1 MPNDRHSGK
10 LQSRSPSG
18 DPGTQANLKSQA
30 MEMIDSIRL
39 AWRSWVSVG
48 VLAVLCGFLA
58 ILQYRWI
65 GEVSGAERL
74 TLQKDLETRLALLRR
89 NFDDQIESASHAL
102 IAQTAEIEKL
112 GRDEIDLVAFT
123 SASQATNL
131 FTVARQNDAET
142 ALGQSLARTRV
153 ASIGPVCSAALR
165 KHGVRI
171 DMEAHPPK
179 LGPLIDAINRALS
192 GANGT
197 DAA

>member
-65 GEVSGAERL
+65 GEVSRAEHERL
-74 TLQKDLETRLALLRR
+74 EGSLHASLLRVSED
-89 NFDDQIESASHAL
+89 FD
-102 IAQTAEIEKL
+102 AEIRSL
-112 GRDEIDLVAFT
+112 T
-123 SASQATNL
+123 SAISMEFSSQDEA
-131 FTVARQNDAET
+131 AREREPKPEDDRP
-142 ALGQSLARTRV
+142 AR
-153 ASIGPVCSAALR
+153 C
-165 KHGVRI
+165 
-171 DMEAHPPK
+171 
-179 LGPLIDAINRALS
+179 
-192 GANGT
+192 
-197 DAA
+197 